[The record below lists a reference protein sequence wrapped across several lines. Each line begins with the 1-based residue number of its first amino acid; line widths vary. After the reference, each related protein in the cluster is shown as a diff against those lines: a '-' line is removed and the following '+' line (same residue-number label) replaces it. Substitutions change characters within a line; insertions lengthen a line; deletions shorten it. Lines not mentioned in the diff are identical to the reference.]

1 MKPIP
6 IEIPFDVKELIGELE
21 HAGYTAY
28 IVGGSVRDAVMGK
41 VPHDYDIC
49 TSASP
54 EQMKTVFAG
63 RNVIETGLK
72 HGTLTVVGR
81 DGHYEITT
89 YRIDG
94 NYGDNRHPEDVKFV
108 DNIEEDLARRDFT
121 VNAMAYGEKAGMIDP
136 FGGISDVKNRIIR
149 CVGDPNKRFTEDA
162 LRILRG
168 VRFSSVCGFQVEEDT
183 EKAMFFHKHLLEHVS
198 AERKNVEFCK
208 LLVPADIRIL
218 MQYKEIFAT
227 FIPELV
233 PMFGFDQR
241 NFHHRYD
248 VYEHT
253 AQAVVC
259 APQDLIIR
267 LALFFHDIGK
277 PSVFSIDENGV
288 GHFYDHAKV
297 GKERT
302 ETILKRLKFDNATI
316 RAVSELVEAHGV
328 VPSDSLKY
336 ARKLLHR
343 HGEEQVRRLVVV
355 ARCDLL
361 AQAAYQGRDEKLK
374 LLDILQKN
382 LETVIAEKQCVSV
395 KDLAVNGNDIMSLGV
410 KEGKKIGEL
419 LQFLLE
425 TVMESPEKNE
435 KDQLLSLVR
444 ARL

>member
-1 MKPIP
+1 MKTIK
-6 IEIPFDVKELIGELE
+6 IEIPRDVKEITCELE

-41 VPHDYDIC
+41 IPHDYDIC

-54 EQMKTVFAG
+54 EEMKTVFTE

-72 HGTLTVVGR
+72 HGTLTVVGK
-81 DGHYEITT
+81 DGHYEVTT

-94 NYGDNRHPEDVKFV
+94 NYSDNRHPKEVRFV

-121 VNAMAYGEKAGMIDP
+121 VNAMAYNEKTGIVDP
-136 FGGISDVKNRIIR
+136 FGGMEDIKNRIIR
-149 CVGDPNKRFTEDA
+149 CVGDPDKRFTEDA

-168 VRFSSVCGFQVEEDT
+168 VRFSSVCGFEVEKST
-183 EKAMFFHKHLLEHVS
+183 EKAMFFHKNLLENVS
-198 AERKNVEFCK
+198 SERKNVEFCK
-208 LLVPADIRIL
+208 LLTPADIRIL

-253 AQAVVC
+253 AEAVSS
-259 APQDLIIR
+259 APHDLIIR

-277 PSVFSIDENGV
+277 PSVFSIDEQGV

-297 GKERT
+297 GKNMT
-302 ETILKRLKFDNATI
+302 ETIMKRLKFDNDTV
-316 RAVSELVEAHGV
+316 RAVSELIEYHGL

-343 HGEEQVRRLVVV
+343 HGEEQSLRLVIVV
-355 ARCDLL
+355 RCDLL
-361 AQAAYQGRDEKLK
+361 AQADYAGREEKLK
-374 LLDILQKN
+374 LLDILQQN
-382 LETVIAEKQCVSV
+382 LENVIAEKQCVSV
-395 KDLAVNGNDIMSLGV
+395 KDLAVNGKDIMALGIQ
-410 KEGKKIGEL
+410 EGKKVGEI

-425 TVMESPEKNE
+425 IVLESPEKNE
-435 KDQLLSLVR
+435 KDDLLSLVR
-444 ARL
+444 ERF